1 MRLLTARLAAAL
13 TASLAFAASASA
25 QDWSL
30 DREASSVRATIAIFN
45 TPAEARFTD
54 FDAQITLDPA
64 NLADARIEAAVRTA
78 SGAMTTRDYQQAM
91 LSSDG
96 LAPSV
101 HPEARFVSGDVRAV
115 EGGYE
120 AHGLL
125 TIRDVQEPVVLAFT
139 LEIDGTRAVASGAFE
154 VSRSAFGITASSW
167 GASNVGETV
176 TVSLHIEAD
185 AR

>member
-1 MRLLTARLAAAL
+1 MRLFTASLATAL

-25 QDWSL
+25 QDWAL

-54 FDAQITLDPA
+54 FDAQITLDPD
-64 NLADARIEAAVRTA
+64 NLAAARIDAVVGTA
-78 SGAMTTRDYQQAM
+78 SGTMTTRDYQQAM
-91 LSSDG
+91 LSSEG
-96 LAPSV
+96 LAPSA
-101 HPEARFVSGDVRAV
+101 HPQARFVSDDVRAV

-120 AHGLL
+120 AHGVL
-125 TIRDVQEPVVLAFT
+125 TIRDVEEPVVLAFT
-139 LEIDGTRAVASGAFE
+139 LQVDGARAVARGGFD

-176 TVSLHIEAD
+176 SVSLHIEAD
-185 AR
+185 AG